1 MVHTQQLGGVSQ
13 SSAGSPLRGRRQQE
27 AGLGALAPGSV
38 GGEEPIR
45 SERKLGA
52 VSSRRGRRDPRGE
65 RGRREGGAGEGGG
78 RSGAEAGAE
87 PAAPL
92 TDEGESRGE
101 RASEPRGRRGEAGA
115 RRGFAR
121 PPRVT

>member
-1 MVHTQQLGGVSQ
+1 MQQLGGVSQ
-13 SSAGSPLRGRRQQE
+13 SSPGSPLRGRRQQE

-52 VSSRRGRRDPRGE
+52 VNSRRGRRDPRGE

-92 TDEGESRGE
+92 TDEGEAGGSGPRSRG
-101 RASEPRGRRGEAGA
+101 AGAGRRAPGGGSPG
-115 RRGFAR
+115 RRA
-121 PPRVT
+121 